1 MTHEDMI
8 NEWRTLRTSM
18 NVEAAE
24 EWLINDWRDAREES
38 RAILRE
44 DRAASNA
51 PGFIRDRRAWRL
63 RYLRKTRSALA
74 FAIRAMR
81 AARRVQACDVTAS
94 DVEMVYGALMCSTV
108 STGHEAP
115 IVRKLAA
122 AVLAPV
128 EVRR

>member
-8 NEWRTLRTSM
+8 NEWRALQTSM

-44 DRAASNA
+44 ARGRPKA
-51 PGFIRDRRAWRL
+51 PEFIADRRALRL
-63 RYLRKTRSALA
+63 CWLRKTRLALA
-74 FAIRAMR
+74 FAIRATR

-94 DVEMVYGALMCSTV
+94 DVQLVCDSLSCSTV
-108 STGHEAP
+108 NSGHEEP

-122 AVLAPV
+122 VVLG
-128 EVRR
+128 